1 MRKSTFSVKKERLN
15 GTKLFLVLPQ
25 MMIFV
30 THTTRDL
37 SVRVHFQ
44 TKKEKN
50 VGNVVYS
57 HRHSALFLAFRPFFE
72 TFHTL
77 IEHQEMRD

>member
-1 MRKSTFSVKKERLN
+1 LRKSTFSVKKERLN
-15 GTKLFLVLPQ
+15 GTKRFLVLPQ
-25 MMIFV
+25 MMIFA

-37 SVRVHFQ
+37 SVTVHFQ
-44 TKKEKN
+44 TKKEET
-50 VGNVVYS
+50 VGNILYS

-72 TFHTL
+72 TFQTL